1 MRRYKIHILAVWLVA
16 SAVLLPSCNVTR
28 RLSDGEYLLQRVK
41 VEADRSAPRKERIDA
56 DELRRYVRQMPN
68 KHFLGTDFYV
78 WVYNLAN
85 PERDNRWNN
94 FKRKIGEEPV
104 LLDLQLTRKSAENL
118 QIYMNSRGFFSSR
131 VECEVDTTY
140 RRKRAKVTYRTFQN
154 RPYRI
159 DSISYDFRDKF
170 LEPIIAAD
178 TANTLLHT
186 GDIFD
191 ITVLDKERERIAEY
205 LRERG
210 YYNFTVNN
218 IEYVADTLAGDFT
231 VGVRMVVKRNVTG
244 YNERGEA
251 VTENNVVYRI
261 REINIMPDYDPAAAK
276 TDPDYASLL
285 DTVNMRGLNV
295 VYNSTLRPNVR
306 PRVLRYAVPLYP
318 NHLYDVRNVRRTYD
332 DLMGLGYFKS
342 ARIVFEELP
351 TVEDRTNYITYVGD
365 YDGRRRIDSTA
376 THYTQEGYLR
386 CNILCTPALKQ
397 NFNIELEASTASS
410 FYGVSATVGYQN
422 LNIFRGVEEFDAS
435 VTVGYEYMKAPDA
448 KRRNAMEVG
457 FSAGLWFPRFV
468 PFRVSSLSA
477 INRPRTKLELSYNFQ
492 NRPYYRRN
500 LSSLSWT
507 YSWKT
512 KRSSSWTLRPID
524 INLVDVGYLDETY
537 ANSLQNEYLKNS
549 YRSQLI
555 CGLSA
560 SYVFNSRQRNPSN
573 GNFTVV
579 RVNVESA
586 GNLVNGLEHL
596 FSHPWAGENY
606 YRLFGIRYS
615 QYVRLDVSAGRTL
628 QFGRVTALAG
638 RLFAGYGLPFGNS
651 DAMPFDRL
659 FYAGG
664 SNSMRGWAPRTLG
677 PGSSPEPQGVVY
689 PSQLANMKLEANLE
703 FRFPIWGI
711 FHGATFL
718 DAGNIWYTGT
728 TSSETPPDSEFHFNT
743 FYRQLGF
750 NTGVGLRV
758 DIKFAILRLDWG
770 IQLHNPNKPEGERWI
785 HNFRWANTALNFG
798 VGYPF

>member
-1 MRRYKIHILAVWLVA
+1 MKKRLLKYALCIVA
-16 SAVLLPSCNVTR
+16 AGIALPSCNVTR
-28 RLSDGEYLLQRVK
+28 RLGDDQYLLQKVR
-41 VEADRSAPRKERIDA
+41 VEADKSAPRKERIPA
-56 DELRRYVRQMPN
+56 DELDKYVRQMPN

-85 PERDNRWNN
+85 PDKDNWWNN

-104 LLDLQLTRKSAENL
+104 LLNLDLTRKSAENL

-131 VECEVDTTY
+131 VQCEVDTLY
-140 RRKRAKVTYRTFQN
+140 RHKRARVIYRTKQN

-159 DSISYDFRDKF
+159 DRISYDFRDKF
-170 LEPIIAAD
+170 IEPIVMAD
-178 TANTLLHT
+178 TASTLLHT

-191 ITVLDKERERIAEY
+191 ITVLDKERERIATY

-210 YYNFTVNN
+210 FYNFSVNN
-218 IEYVADTLAGDFT
+218 IEYVADTLAGDYT
-231 VGVRMVVKRNVTG
+231 VDVRMVVKRNITG
-244 YNERGEA
+244 YNERGYA
-251 VTENNVVYRI
+251 VSENNVVYRI
-261 REINIMPDYDPAAAK
+261 REINILPDYDPAAAK
-276 TDPDYASLL
+276 TDPDYASLF
-285 DTVNMRGLNV
+285 DTVDMRGLNV
-295 VYNSTLRPNVR
+295 VYNRTLKPNVR
-306 PRVLRYAVPLYP
+306 PKVLRYAVPLYP
-318 NHLYDVRNVRRTYD
+318 NYIYDVRAVRRTYD
-332 DLMGLGYFKS
+332 DLMALGYFKS
-342 ARIVFEELP
+342 ARIMFEELP
-351 TVEDRTNYITYVGD
+351 AVTDRTNYVTYVGD
-365 YDGRRRIDSTA
+365 YDGRQKIDSTV

-397 NFNIELEASTASS
+397 NFNIELEGSTASS

-422 LNIFRGVEEFDAS
+422 LNIFRGVEAFDAS

-468 PFRVSSLSA
+468 PFHISPLSA
-477 INRPRTKLELSYNFQ
+477 VNRPRTKLEIAYNFQ

-500 LSSLSWT
+500 LSSLAWT

-512 KRSSSWTLRPID
+512 GRSSAWTLRPID

-560 SYVFNSRQRNPSN
+560 SYSFNSRQRNPAS
-573 GNFTVV
+573 GNFTVL
-579 RVNVESA
+579 RINAESS
-586 GNLVNGLEHL
+586 GNLVDGLEHL
-596 FSHPWAGENY
+596 FSKPVAGEEY

-615 QYVRLDVSAGRTL
+615 QYLRVDISASRTL
-628 QFGRVTALAG
+628 QFGKVTALAG
-638 RLFAGYGLPFGNS
+638 RLFAGYGLPYGNS

-677 PGSSPEPQGVVY
+677 PGSSPEPARVVY

-728 TSSETPPDSEFHFNT
+728 VASETPPDSEFHFNT

-750 NTGVGLRV
+750 NTGVGLRL

-770 IQLHNPNKPEGERWI
+770 IQLHNPNRPEGRRWI
-785 HNFRWANTALNFG
+785 HNFKWANTALNFG